1 MLLSISTGPMDKSL
15 SYKEA
20 IRLISEAGFDAF
32 DFSLTLLNTD
42 PNHIFN
48 TDKYLEEAQK
58 LREYADSIG
67 IVCNQAHAPFHS
79 SYGVPEKDERMFN
92 LIVRSME
99 IAAVLGAKIIVVH
112 PKQHLEYADNVDE
125 LFRLNVEFYNRLIPY
140 CEKYNI
146 QVATENMWQYNQ
158 ASGAI
163 TDSTCSRAWEFN
175 KYIDSL
181 NSKWITGCLD
191 LGHASLVTKDIS
203 KFIKDMGNKRINALH
218 VHDTNLHND
227 SHTIPFLE
235 SMDYITIAKTLG
247 EIDYK
252 GDFTYE
258 VNYFMAN
265 KPVELIPA
273 SLKYACEIG
282 RFLINQIERAR
293 P

>member
-48 TDKYLEEAQK
+48 TDKYLEEAKK

-140 CEKYNI
+140 CE
-146 QVATENMWQYNQ
+146 
-158 ASGAI
+158 
-163 TDSTCSRAWEFN
+163 
-175 KYIDSL
+175 
-181 NSKWITGCLD
+181 
-191 LGHASLVTKDIS
+191 
-203 KFIKDMGNKRINALH
+203 
-218 VHDTNLHND
+218 
-227 SHTIPFLE
+227 
-235 SMDYITIAKTLG
+235 
-247 EIDYK
+247 
-252 GDFTYE
+252 
-258 VNYFMAN
+258 
-265 KPVELIPA
+265 
-273 SLKYACEIG
+273 
-282 RFLINQIERAR
+282 
-293 P
+293 